1 MEEIIIKER
10 ELRENLIQLI
20 NSSGLPAFILKP
32 IVKEIYDQVINI
44 ENQQYEEAKQKIN
57 EKQEKKGENNEQ
69 D

>member
-20 NSSGLPAFILKP
+20 NNSGMPAFILKP
-32 IVKEIYDQVINI
+32 IIKEIYDQVINI

-57 EKQEKKGENNEQ
+57 AKQEKKGENNEQ